1 MRIWQTA
8 IYRFINKWLDVKS
21 LEVLPFPQQLQE
33 QIITIQVGFQLKFI
47 EWQESFIA
55 VPTS

>member
-1 MRIWQTA
+1 MCILQTA

-21 LEVLPFPQQLQE
+21 LEVFPFPQQLQE

-55 VPTS
+55 VPIS